1 MIRNSAIA
9 FAIASAALVACS
21 GGTTSS
27 TPSANVPKAPGTPSG
42 PVPTAT
48 PGTTFEAPV
57 NVPTPVSQPPLGGGK
72 IQHVVIIIQE
82 NRSFDN
88 LFNGFP
94 GADTVQVA
102 DNRGKAVPLQPIPLN
117 GPAADPGHFH
127 SNWWLSWDSGKMDG
141 FAADNLEPM
150 LPFSYVMPSYT
161 QPYWTL
167 AQTYTIAD
175 RMFQSNTG
183 PSFAAHLYLIA
194 GQSALAADTPPAEP
208 GEGWGCADPPGTTV
222 NLVGPNG
229 TTKPG
234 PFPCFSFRTLGD
246 ELDAKGLPWRYYA
259 ASPKDIWS
267 EYEAIRPIFY
277 GPDWQTDIVAPE
289 TRILTDPS
297 GANGTL
303 AAVTWV
309 TPTWAESDHPGSG
322 NAGEGPQ
329 WVASV
334 VNAIGQSHFWN
345 STAIFIVWDDWG
357 GWYDHVAPPQLDSM
371 GLGFR
376 VPLIVVSPYARAQY
390 VSHVEHEF
398 GSILKFSEK
407 VFGLPALAA
416 SDARADDLSDCFDF
430 TQPPAP
436 FSPISTTLRS
446 PSDFAHLRRGPLGPE
461 VEY

>member
-1 MIRNSAIA
+1 M
-9 FAIASAALVACS
+9 
-21 GGTTSS
+21 
-27 TPSANVPKAPGTPSG
+27 
-42 PVPTAT
+42 
-48 PGTTFEAPV
+48 
-57 NVPTPVSQPPLGGGK
+57 
-72 IQHVVIIIQE
+72 
-82 NRSFDN
+82 
-88 LFNGFP
+88 
-94 GADTVQVA
+94 
-102 DNRGKAVPLQPIPLN
+102 
-117 GPAADPGHFH
+117 
-127 SNWWLSWDSGKMDG
+127 
-141 FAADNLEPM
+141 
-150 LPFSYVMPSYT
+150 
-161 QPYWTL
+161 
-167 AQTYTIAD
+167 
-175 RMFQSNTG
+175 
-183 PSFAAHLYLIA
+183 
-194 GQSALAADTPPAEP
+194 
-208 GEGWGCADPPGTTV
+208 
-222 NLVGPNG
+222 
-229 TTKPG
+229 
-234 PFPCFSFRTLGD
+234 
-246 ELDAKGLPWRYYA
+246 PWRYYA